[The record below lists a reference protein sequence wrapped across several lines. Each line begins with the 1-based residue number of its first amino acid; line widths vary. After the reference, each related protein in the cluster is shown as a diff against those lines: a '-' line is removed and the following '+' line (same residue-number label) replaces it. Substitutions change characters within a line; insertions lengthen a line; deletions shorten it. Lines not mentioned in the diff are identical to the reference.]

1 MPNRLRFAV
10 YILAL
15 LSLSACAGVQVGGSG
30 RSLTY
35 GEDAEA
41 NYQAAYEAYE
51 AGRCLDAEPQFRRI
65 QRDFPYSGFAAL
77 SELGVGDC
85 QLSQGQYTEAIQT
98 YRRFIR
104 FRPSHERVPYATFRV
119 AEAFYEQ
126 IPSDWFLS
134 PPSYERDLDATRR
147 ALQRLRGFV
156 MQHGEDENAPRA
168 REMIARALR
177 LLAEHELYVARF
189 YMERNA
195 HEGAILRLRG
205 LVTTYPGSGL
215 EPEALLLLGEL
226 LRDASRTE
234 EARQVLTELRERFP
248 ESSEAD
254 RASGVLS
261 ALPMTES

>member
-1 MPNRLRFAV
+1 
-10 YILAL
+10 
-15 LSLSACAGVQVGGSG
+15 LS
-30 RSLTY
+30 Y

-41 NYQAAYEAYE
+41 NYQVAYEAYE

-77 SELGVGDC
+77 SELGVADC
-85 QLSQGQYTEAIQT
+85 QLEQGQHTEAIQT

-104 FRPSHERVPYATFRV
+104 FRPSHERVPYAVFQV
-119 AEAFYEQ
+119 AKAFYEQ

-156 MQHGEDENAPRA
+156 LQHGEDENAPRA
-168 REMIARALR
+168 REMIGRALR

-189 YMERNA
+189 YLERDA
-195 HEGAILRLRG
+195 REGAILRLRG

-215 EPEALLLLGEL
+215 EPEAMLLLGEL
-226 LRDASRTE
+226 LTQESRAD

-248 ESSEAD
+248 ESAEANQAAGLIG
-254 RASGVLS
+254 R
-261 ALPMTES
+261 LPQTES